1 MFVLA
6 VNGSTHVSASPADD
20 RAFAWVFHTLVLL
33 ERNIFANHARLCVQ
47 LRLTSGVRA
56 TVDCVH
62 TRADMGTES

>member
-1 MFVLA
+1 MFVPA

-47 LRLTSGVRA
+47 LQVLEQLWTVYIRGLTWGRK
-56 TVDCVH
+56 
-62 TRADMGTES
+62 AD